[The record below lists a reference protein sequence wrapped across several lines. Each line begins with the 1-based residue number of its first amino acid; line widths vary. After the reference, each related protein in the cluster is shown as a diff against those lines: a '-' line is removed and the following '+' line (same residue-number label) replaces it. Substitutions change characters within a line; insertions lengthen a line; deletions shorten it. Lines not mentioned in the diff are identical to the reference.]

1 MKLANAI
8 TLLRILL
15 VFLAMLWL
23 LIEPAAIP
31 KGSFSHWMIFALV
44 LFAAVSDFV
53 DGMVARRLGQ
63 VSRFGRVMDPL
74 ADKLLVCG
82 ILIVLMRDG
91 ALHGYVPAWAVL
103 VIVARELAVTSLRGA
118 MEQGGESF
126 GADPFGK
133 WKMVAQSAYVCA
145 LLGYRADW
153 SLMQS
158 LLLPLLW
165 LSVLLT
171 LLSGGNYFRK
181 AWHALEL

>member
-8 TLLRILL
+8 TLLRMLL
-15 VFLAMLWL
+15 VLIAMLWL
-23 LIEPAAIP
+23 LLEPAAVPAGTI
-31 KGSFSHWMIFALV
+31 GHWLIFALV
-44 LFAAVSDFV
+44 LFAAATDFV

-82 ILIVLMRDG
+82 ILIVLIED
-91 ALHGYVPAWAVL
+91 AAVSAYVPVWAVL

-118 MEQGGESF
+118 MEQAGKSF

-133 WKMVAQSAYVCA
+133 WKMVVQSAYVCA

-153 SLMQS
+153 SWMHPLLVP
-158 LLLPLLW
+158 LLLGLRRVDGALGGQLLPQ
-165 LSVLLT
+165 
-171 LLSGGNYFRK
+171 GP
-181 AWHALEL
+181 A